1 MPARRFPSRFRISF
15 VALAILA
22 IMVVALP
29 AWLGAQAPK
38 TLAKGAAAVSQ
49 AQRIPST
56 DPALRLKG
64 FDLHQA
70 MKPASPFKDLKWQFL
85 GPKNVSGR
93 SIDIAVVAPRG
104 KNYTVYV
111 ATATGGLWKTENET
125 TTWQPVFEQG
135 PSTTIGDV
143 TIAPSNPNIVWM
155 GTGEA
160 NIFRSS
166 QAGAGVYKSI
176 DAGKSWQHMGL
187 TDTYTIPRI
196 VIHPTNPDVVYV
208 AASGHEWT
216 SNAERG
222 VYKTADGGKTWEKIL
237 FVNDK
242 TGAIDL
248 VMDPADPNTLY
259 ASTWQRVR
267 LKWNDP
273 RNFPDYTGSGIHKS
287 TDGGKTWNAINK
299 GLPEAKSRG
308 RIGIDVCRT
317 KPNVVYAFVDNYELS
332 REPTEEEKAD
342 PYGLPSSGF
351 IKGATVYRS
360 DDKGETWTQVSGLT
374 PEQKTFMERH
384 SNTYGW
390 VFGQIRVDPNDA
402 NTIYT
407 MGLSLNVSYDGGKTF
422 KRLQTPGGDHHGLWI
437 DPDNSNYLIN
447 VFDQG
452 IAISYDRGTTWKD
465 SRQTL
470 PLAQFFNISY
480 DMDTPFRVYGSMQD
494 HGSFRGVVDL
504 SRGRDRIPTMDFEN
518 APGGEGST
526 HAIDPF
532 DPNIVYSSGF
542 YGTLSRSDLSKP
554 RGNPQRSKNLLPTRY
569 PDEARLR
576 GEWLAPTIMSP
587 HNSQILYHGMQHL
600 MMSRDRGDTWDV
612 ISPDLTYNTAPEM
625 GDIPYH
631 TIFSISESPLRA
643 GLIYVGTDDGKV
655 HVTKDGGKAWS
666 EIMAG
671 LPYQK
676 WVSRI
681 VASAYNVGTVYM
693 TQNGKRDDDFT
704 PYVWR
709 STDFGKTWTSIA
721 ANIPIGPVNVIRE
734 DPVNKD
740 ILYVGTDMGVYVT
753 TDGGKTWNTIGTNL
767 PAAYVHDLIVHP
779 RDNVMVV
786 ATHGRGMWV
795 IDVEPINKKS
805 ARQRRFFEN

>member
-1 MPARRFPSRFRISF
+1 
-15 VALAILA
+15 
-22 IMVVALP
+22 MVVRKSKLVFAAALLALP
-29 AWLGAQAPK
+29 ALVAAQSPKPAAKATAVAQAP
-38 TLAKGAAAVSQ
+38 S
-49 AQRIPST
+49 RITST

-64 FDLHQA
+64 FADHQA
-70 MKPASPFKDLKWQFL
+70 LKAASPFKDLKWQYL

-104 KNYTVYV
+104 KQYTIYV
-111 ATATGGLWKTENET
+111 ATATGGLWKTENEA
-125 TTWQPVFEQG
+125 TTWTPVFEQG
-135 PSTTIGDV
+135 PSTTVGDV
-143 TIAPSNPNIVWM
+143 TVAPSNPSIVWM

-166 QAGAGVYKSI
+166 QAGAGVYKSV
-176 DAGKSWQHMGL
+176 DAGKTWQHVGL

-196 VIHPTNPDVVYV
+196 VIHPTNPDIVYV

-216 SNAERG
+216 ANAERG

-237 FVNDK
+237 FVNDR

-259 ASTWQRVR
+259 ASTWQRTR

-287 TDGGKTWNAINK
+287 TDAGKTWAPINT
-299 GLPEAKSRG
+299 GLPEAKFRG
-308 RIGIDVCRT
+308 RIGLDVCRST
-317 KPNVVYAFVDNYELS
+317 PNVVYALVDNYEIA
-332 REPTEEEKAD
+332 REPTEEEKND
-342 PYGLPSSGF
+342 PYGVPSSGY

-360 DDKGETWTQVSGLT
+360 DDKGGTWTQVSGLT
-374 PEQKTFMERH
+374 PEQKAFMGRS

-390 VFGQIRVDPNDA
+390 VFGQIRVDPADP
-402 NTIYT
+402 NTVYT
-407 MGLSLNVSYDGGKTF
+407 MGLSLNASYDGGKTF
-422 KRLQTPGGDHHGLWI
+422 KSLRTPGGDHHGLWI
-437 DPDNSNYLIN
+437 DPDNSNYLVN

-452 IAISYDRGTTWKD
+452 LAISYDRGATWKD
-465 SRQTL
+465 SRLTL
-470 PLAQFFNISY
+470 PLAQFFNLSY

-494 HGSFRGVVDL
+494 HGSFRGAVDL
-504 SRGRDRIPTMDFEN
+504 SRGRNLIPTVDFEG

-526 HAIDPF
+526 HAIDPL
-532 DPNIVYSSGF
+532 DPNIVFSSGF
-542 YGTLSRSDLSKP
+542 YGTLSRSDLGKP
-554 RGNPQRSKNLLPTRY
+554 RGNPLRSKDLLPERY
-569 PDEARLR
+569 PEEPRLR
-576 GEWLAPTIMSP
+576 GEWLAPTILSP
-587 HNSQILYHGMQHL
+587 HNPAIVYHGMQSL
-600 MMSRDRGDTWDV
+600 MMSRDRGDTWET
-612 ISPDLTYNTAPEM
+612 ISPDLTYNTAAEK

-631 TIFSISESPLRA
+631 TIFTISESPMRA

-655 HVTKDGGKAWS
+655 HVTRDWGKNWT

-681 VASAYNVGTVYM
+681 VASAFDLGTVYM

-704 PYVWR
+704 PYVWK
-709 STDFGKTWTSIA
+709 STDVGKTWASIA

-734 DPVNKD
+734 DPVDKK
-740 ILYVGTDMGVYVT
+740 ILYVGTDAGVYVT
-753 TDGGKTWNTIGTNL
+753 TDGGKAWATIGSNL
-767 PAAYVHDLIVHP
+767 PAAYVHDLIIHP
-779 RDNVMVV
+779 RDNVIVI

-795 IDVEPINKKS
+795 VDAEPINRKS
-805 ARQRRFFEN
+805 TRARRVFEN